1 MHVGTQSPSASP
13 LTLTVLD
20 ADSQMEPGP
29 FLHPPPAAPWL
40 VPTPVITQAV
50 TESLVCPW
58 CRVNSVETGKVRQ
71 NSVCAECA
79 ADGVSLEL
87 WGMKCPEHLKARC
100 HLVLNTS
107 FCGSHLPFFR
117 ERERGPSNKRGIKC
131 VLCSA
136 SKQSSRKKSR
146 KPVLCVP
153 PLRLPMAATWGS
165 WRIVGRED
173 RDIKC
178 SHSMPASSSAEMTDL
193 LA

>member
-71 NSVCAECA
+71 SSVCAECA

-117 ERERGPSNKRGIKC
+117 EREREREGHQINVESSVSCAQPLNKAPGKIAENQC
-131 VLCSA
+131 CA
-136 SKQSSRKKSR
+136 S
-146 KPVLCVP
+146 
-153 PLRLPMAATWGS
+153 
-165 WRIVGRED
+165 
-173 RDIKC
+173 
-178 SHSMPASSSAEMTDL
+178 L
-193 LA
+193 L